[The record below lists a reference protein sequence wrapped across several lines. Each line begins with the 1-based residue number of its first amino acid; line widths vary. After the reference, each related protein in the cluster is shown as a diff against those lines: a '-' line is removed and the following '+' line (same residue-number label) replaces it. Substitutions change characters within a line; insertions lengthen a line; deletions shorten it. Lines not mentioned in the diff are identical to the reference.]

1 MKNKDNKLNQTFKE
15 QTCPICGKEFLPHE
29 DWGYKRYVKGRQ
41 QRFCSW
47 HCLRASEKQDRSK
60 AERRQDIIQA
70 IRDGLNDKEIAALTG
85 EDMTRIIYWRRKEQ
99 EVR

>member
-1 MKNKDNKLNQTFKE
+1 MSENRELSQTFKE
-15 QTCPICGKEFLPHE
+15 AYCPICGKEFLPHE

-47 HCLRASEKQDRSK
+47 HCLRASEKQDKSA
-60 AERRQDIIQA
+60 AERRADIIQA
-70 IRDGLNDKEIAALTG
+70 IRDGLNDKEIAKVTG
-85 EDMTRIIYWRRKEQ
+85 EDMSKILYWRRKEK